1 VLGLRALP
9 LRAAER
15 GERAEVVTPR
25 PGLTPVTF
33 VLRRATIAELNE
45 FHAPQVP
52 WRIDRGALAVLGR

>member
-1 VLGLRALP
+1 V
-9 LRAAER
+9 R
-15 GERAEVVTPR
+15 GERAEVVSPR

-52 WRIDRGALAVLGR
+52 WRIDRGALAVLSRR